1 MEAEDGL
8 EKDRARDSGDLA
20 FLIRRVLDDLQS
32 TLLVRCYGISHN
44 DSSPEDIAHKDV
56 THNSTKTSHL

>member
-8 EKDRARDSGDLA
+8 EKDRTRDSGDLD
-20 FLIRRVLDDLQS
+20 FLIRRVLDDLQA

>member
-8 EKDRARDSGDLA
+8 EKIDLVTLRDLA
-20 FLIRRVLDDLQS
+20 FLIRRVLDDLQA

-44 DSSPEDIAHKDV
+44 DSSPEDVAHKYV